1 MVSKLADCL
10 WRLPRSA
17 LMRRWRQDV
26 SGATSVEFAIVA
38 LPFVLLLFG
47 IMSVCLYYFADFS
60 TENATWQAARAMRT
74 GQLQQG
80 QGAYAGAVTTDDRK
94 KIFKKAFCDRVP
106 LFPDCT
112 TKVVVIVQSN
122 SGFGTIAQPN
132 CASNGVMI
140 NDATAAFNPG
150 AASSVILVTVCYPW
164 EFGGKL
170 PIFHLGNL
178 QGGALLMQASAAF
191 RTEPYN

>member
-1 MVSKLADCL
+1 MSGLAG
-10 WRLPRSA
+10 
-17 LMRRWRQDV
+17 RRWRARALALARRWRKDD
-26 SGATSVEFAIVA
+26 SGVTAIEFAFVA
-38 LPFVLLLFG
+38 MPFILLLFG

-74 GQLQQG
+74 GQLQQS
-80 QGAYAGAVTTDDRK
+80 QGAYSSAVTTDDRK

-106 LFPDCT
+106 LFPDCQS
-112 TKVVVIVQSN
+112 KVIVIVQSN
-122 SGFGTIAQPN
+122 SGFGTISQPS
-132 CASNGVMI
+132 CTTGGTLI
-140 NDATAAFNPG
+140 NDSMAAFNPG
-150 AASSVILVTVCYPW
+150 VASSVVLVTVCYPW

-170 PIFHLGNL
+170 PMFRLGNL